1 MSNSK
6 PTVWLV
12 GDDSGLEFAPAI
24 AWLREHSH
32 LTHITAPLAVEDSH
46 RITEPDVIVIIQAR
60 PGQFSSIDVERLHR
74 RAPLARLV
82 GLLGT
87 WCEGETRSG
96 HPWPGVP
103 RIYAHQ
109 WETRLPAE
117 LIAGRQP
124 SGAAARPRS
133 FSDLDQL
140 IARGTQPAGLDRG
153 LLGLIASNRSDFE
166 ALASGLGIWGFSSV
180 WLAPS
185 LSPPQIVVDGL
196 IGNISGDLARGILPL
211 QRVRAALQDPPTW
224 LLIDF
229 PRDEDLAIAHRAG
242 ILGLFAR
249 PLHMDDLGE
258 QLCRTLPVKRRH
270 HCVAA

>member
-1 MSNSK
+1 MFK

-12 GDDSGLEFAPAI
+12 GDDSGVEFAPAS

-32 LTHITAPLAVEDSH
+32 LTHITAPLEVEDS
-46 RITEPDVIVIIQAR
+46 RRFLEPDVIVVIQAR
-60 PGQFSSIDVERLHR
+60 PGEFSSLDVERLHR

-117 LIAGRQP
+117 LTASRQP

-140 IARGTQPAGLDRG
+140 IARGTEPAGLDRG
-153 LLGLIASNRSDFE
+153 LLGLVASSRLDFE

-211 QRVRAALQDPPTW
+211 QLVRAALRDPPTW

-229 PRDEDLAIAHRAG
+229 PREKDLHLAHHAG
-242 ILGLFAR
+242 ILGVFAR
-249 PLHMDDLGE
+249 PLLIDDLGQ
-258 QLCRTLPVKRRH
+258 QLCRTLLVKKRH
-270 HCVAA
+270 ISVAA